1 MIDAEEVSSF
11 RTLGWQPGTI
21 GELDHRRLKVPSVKL
36 RGARYGAN
44 GDVVYCIDLRWRR
57 PNAGERLTIAG
68 AHSLEHFLLE
78 GFSRRLPSNFI
89 AVGVM
94 GCLTGFYLTLLAEG
108 RRLVIEATLEGVL
121 KDVLV
126 AQEVPYARVEQCGDH
141 RNHDLNGAQAV
152 AREVLAQRSQWQN
165 VI

>member
-1 MIDAEEVSSF
+1 MIYADEASSF
-11 RTLGWQPGTI
+11 EKLGWEPGTI

-36 RGARYGAN
+36 RGAHHGAN

-57 PNAGERLTIAG
+57 PNAGKRLTAAA

-78 GFSRRLPSNFI
+78 GFSRQLPSNFI
-89 AVGVM
+89 GVGVM
-94 GCLTGFYLTLLAEG
+94 GCLTGFYLTLVAEG
-108 RRLVIEATLEGVL
+108 RRQVIEGTLEAVL
-121 KDVLV
+121 NDVLV
-126 AQEVPYARVEQCGDH
+126 AKEVPYARVEQCGDYG
-141 RNHDLNGAQAV
+141 NHDVNAARAV

>member
-1 MIDAEEVSSF
+1 MIDADEASSCEK
-11 RTLGWQPGTI
+11 LGWEPGTI

-36 RGARYGAN
+36 RAAHLGVI
-44 GDVVYCIDLRWRR
+44 GDVIYCIDLRWRR
-57 PNAGERLTIAG
+57 PNAGDRLTIAE

-78 GFSRRLPSNFI
+78 GFSRHLPSNFI
-89 AVGVM
+89 GIGVM
-94 GCLTGFYLTLLAEG
+94 GCLTGFYLNLLGEG
-108 RRLVIEATLEGVL
+108 RRQLIEDTLEDVL

-126 AQEVPYARVEQCGDH
+126 AQEVPYAHVEQCGDF
-141 RNHDLNGAQAV
+141 RNHDLARAQAV